1 MQKEK
6 IETNE
11 IPEIRNSLGELLDVS
26 FEGKEI
32 SEADRVMVLTHGF
45 GTDKHERGIFDDI
58 SENLTKNDENLSIIR
73 YTNSGYG
80 ESEGDQKTKSLETM
94 KDDLASVLAKVNE
107 IKQSETKINLVG
119 FSMGS
124 HVLSR
129 YLSEASG
136 KDIEN
141 VVIVNPPGL
150 HFKDR
155 IQEYFRSKSEIDED
169 GVWTAERKDGTK
181 TQIGPAFWESLDGN
195 LLKKNMKSLTEKY
208 SVTFVRAI
216 NDDVVTENTA
226 AVYRDMHFK
235 KIVGMPGNHNYSK
248 PEDRERFLS
257 VFKNLIPNS

>member
-1 MQKEK
+1 MQEER
-6 IETNE
+6 IEINE
-11 IPEIRNSLGELLDVS
+11 TPEIRNSLGELLDVS
-26 FEGKEI
+26 LEGKEI
-32 SEADRVMVLTHGF
+32 SEADKIVILSHGF

-58 SENLTKNDENLSIIR
+58 SKNLTKNDENLSIIR

-94 KDDLASVLAKVNE
+94 KDDLDSVITKVNE
-107 IKQSETKINLVG
+107 LKKSGVKINLVG

-129 YLSEASG
+129 YLSETSG
-136 KDIEN
+136 KNIEN

-155 IQEYFRSKSEIDED
+155 IQEYFRSKSEIDEN

-181 TQIGPAFWESLDGN
+181 TQIGPAFWESLDGD
-195 LLKKNMKSLTEKY
+195 LLKKNMENLTENY

-226 AVYRDMHFK
+226 AVYRDMHFR
-235 KIVGMPGNHNYSK
+235 KIVGMPGDHNYSK
-248 PEDRERFLS
+248 PEDRERFLQ
-257 VFKNLIPNS
+257 VFKNLIQ